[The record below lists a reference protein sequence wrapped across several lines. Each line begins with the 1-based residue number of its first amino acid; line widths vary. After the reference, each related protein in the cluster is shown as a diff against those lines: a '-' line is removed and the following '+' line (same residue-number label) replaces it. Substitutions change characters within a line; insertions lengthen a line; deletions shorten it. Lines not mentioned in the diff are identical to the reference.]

1 MSYGNNYGGGGT
13 TGGVGFF
20 GLLGILF
27 IALKLTNVIDWP
39 WWVVLAPIWGPIALV
54 VVIFTIIYVYSK
66 ASNIRR

>member
-1 MSYGNNYGGGGT
+1 MRYGNEYGGGGT
-13 TGGVGFF
+13 TGGIGFF
-20 GLLGILF
+20 SLLGILF

-39 WWVVLAPIWGPIALV
+39 WWVVLAPIWGPIVLV